1 MQYQLWFPC
10 FLEDS
15 ALEILGEKKAL
26 KHSLHLFVSM
36 VEEAKQ
42 KTIWQKKNNNLTKKG
57 GSEFLFIQFNNFH
70 LTSLLWYYI
79 ELKE

>member
-42 KTIWQKKNNNLTKKG
+42 KTIWQKKKKKFKQRRVGVSFYLFNLII
-57 GSEFLFIQFNNFH
+57 FISQAYFG
-70 LTSLLWYYI
+70 I
-79 ELKE
+79 I